1 MIEKLREML
10 TPRDSICMDD
20 DPIEVELSAEEAA
33 NIFGVL
39 LSVANLLDS
48 PALAGKD
55 LADCLAKGMERMIVA
70 TEDMSNVQAAWG
82 KLV

>member
-1 MIEKLREML
+1 MIKKLEKML
-10 TPRDSICMDD
+10 TPRTFLDSDVTIT
-20 DPIEVELSAEEAA
+20 AEEAA

-48 PALAGKD
+48 QAVKSKGD
-55 LADCLAKGMERMIVA
+55 LADCLSKGMERMILS
-70 TEDMSNVQAAWG
+70 TEDLANVQKAWG